1 MEEKVS
7 QEGWN
12 KIILYDFYKKLSD
25 DSKVIS
31 EKEDLPPEEKEKYK
45 KISLDYQKKA
55 DDALG
60 KKY

>member
-12 KIILYDFYKKLSD
+12 KIILYDFYKKLSN

-31 EKEDLPPEEKEKYK
+31 EKEDLTPEEKDKYK
-45 KISLDYQKKA
+45 KLSLEYQKKA